1 MYRKRY
7 SPPYLYL
14 KEPYQL
20 RDGSF
25 LWYNKINRGEHIKG
39 GEPMDILCTTSLD
52 NNEQVKNLCEC
63 IEILGGRPCV
73 SGCTVCVEYHGE
85 KDTLWIILNV

>member
-1 MYRKRY
+1 
-7 SPPYLYL
+7 
-14 KEPYQL
+14 
-20 RDGSF
+20 
-25 LWYNKINRGEHIKG
+25 
-39 GEPMDILCTTSLD
+39 MDILCTTSLD

-85 KDTLWIILNV
+85 KDTAEKFIKLFEQYARHGICSIS